1 MEEETPKL
9 ILDDKSYTVESL
21 NEQQKYILANV
32 QDITNKINILKTK
45 AYQLEV
51 AKEGFVGML
60 KNSLQEEQENE

>member
-32 QDITNKINILKTK
+32 QDITNKINVLKTK

-51 AKEGFVGML
+51 AK
-60 KNSLQEEQENE
+60 

>member
-32 QDITNKINILKTK
+32 QDITNKINVLKTK

-51 AKEGFVGML
+51 AKEGFVEML
-60 KNSLQEEQENE
+60 KNSLQEEKENE

>member
-1 MEEETPKL
+1 MEKENPKL
-9 ILDDKSYTVESL
+9 ILDDKSYDVDSL

-32 QDITNKINILKTK
+32 QDITNKINVLKTK

-60 KNSLQEEQENE
+60 KTSLQAGEENE